1 VSTHSAPGA
10 RRPILALFACAALA
24 TTARTTTA
32 EDLAALSKRLQA
44 GDRAAIGALLARTRP
59 ASSALADANAR
70 IERLRAEIEQLNA
83 RRAARPVF
91 PYTDTRA
98 ESAAAPA
105 QPGVVVR
112 VDGLREA
119 RAWLRAGDG
128 ERALRAIPDRG
139 SESLYL
145 EARALETLGRRA
157 EALVNYRTI
166 ANSAES
172 ATLRARAASAV
183 EHLEWLER
191 VLGGREGRP

>member
-1 VSTHSAPGA
+1 MNWDFAPDA

-24 TTARTTTA
+24 TTARTTRA
-32 EDLAALSKRLQA
+32 EDLGALSKRLQA

-59 ASSALADANAR
+59 ASSPLADANAR

-98 ESAAAPA
+98 EPESVPE
-105 QPGVVVR
+105 QPGVFVR

-145 EARALETLGRRA
+145 EARALEKLGRRA
-157 EALVNYRTI
+157 EALANYRTV
-166 ANSAES
+166 ADTAES
-172 ATLRARAASAV
+172 PTLRTRAASSV
-183 EHLEWLER
+183 EHLEWLGR
-191 VLGGREGRP
+191 ILGSREGRP